1 MDTITINETYENAQ
15 AKLEALDKP
24 LNLLLIGSTGVG
36 KSTFINSLVGK
47 EVAKTGVTAPVTTE
61 ITGYSIEHTHTTIYD
76 SPGIEVD
83 EKKRASYKKEAI
95 DFMKEKSGKRFEEQ
109 IHAILF
115 CIRPPRL
122 QEAELDYLRSISECY
137 NSFDVHIPVVI
148 VNLRPYDADDDTMQ
162 EFYKDTQ
169 IKFEQLFPNYSTMS
183 SNYINKIHEIQAIT
197 TKAKRSVHE
206 AFGIT
211 EFTDY
216 LLQILPDVLK
226 FSIINSLRVDVATK
240 EAAAK
245 KLIHK
250 YTGFASG
257 IALGST
263 VTGID
268 DALALFG
275 LQIGMC
281 AHIGHL
287 YNFSLDESRVKAIVT
302 AGIGTTAVSAVG
314 KTAAHYILAALSG
327 GISLLAEGAIR
338 VGIGASL
345 TEALGKSYIILMK
358 KYALGEL
365 DNEQVTQELAKMM
378 LKSYNKSKRK

>member
-1 MDTITINETYENAQ
+1 MDTFSETYEDAQ
-15 AKLEALDKP
+15 AKLETLDKP

-47 EVAKTGVTAPVTTE
+47 EVAKTGVTAPVTTK

-95 DFMKEKSGKRFEEQ
+95 DFIKEKSGQSFDGQ

-122 QEAELDYLRSISECY
+122 QEAELDYLKSISECY
-137 NSFDVHIPVVI
+137 SSFDVHIPIVI
-148 VNLRPYDADDDTMQ
+148 VNLRPYDADDAAMQ
-162 EFYKDTQ
+162 KFYKDTQ
-169 IKFEQLFPNYSTMS
+169 IKFEQLFPNYLTMS
-183 SNYINKIHEIQAIT
+183 SNYINKVHEIQAIT
-197 TKAKRSVHE
+197 IRAKSSVHE

-216 LLQILPDVLK
+216 LLQLLPDVLK
-226 FSIINSLRVDVATK
+226 FSILNSLRVDVVVK
-240 EAAAK
+240 EEEAK
-245 KLIHK
+245 KLVNK
-250 YTGFASG
+250 YAVAASG
-257 IALGST
+257 LAVGGT

-287 YNFSLDESRVKAIVT
+287 YNFSLDGSKVKAMVT

-314 KTAAHYILAALSG
+314 KTAAHYILAVLSG
-327 GISLLAEGAIR
+327 GISLLGEGAIR
-338 VGIGASL
+338 AGIGAVL
-345 TEALGKSYIILMK
+345 TETLGKSYIILMK

-378 LKSYNKSKRK
+378 LKNYNKSKKK